1 MKITDKINNSR
12 YTLKKILSDE
22 WDTTVISD
30 YSPLEIS
37 KIYNEPNISNPYIKT
52 YLSGFVCNIKLQHKV
67 ISNYNLHIIYY
78 NFPESSPDASKQ
90 KVTKSIADKLKKL
103 YENEYLNSNDS
114 VMAIINEP
122 VSESI
127 QKYIDNLN
135 IEFQNDLEIIGLNSD
150 IIEETDNI
158 KCNDDSK
165 NLKLNQDY
173 NLKHFKNVHILDID
187 SVTNN
192 LLEHNLVPKHTPVRN
207 KVQIHKILND
217 CNANISQLPIIL
229 KNDIIS
235 KLIRLSAG
243 DVCEIKRID
252 AKCGEY
258 NFYRVCK

>member
-12 YTLKKILSDE
+12 YTFKKILSDE

-37 KIYNEPNISNPYIKT
+37 KIYNDPNISNPYIKT
-52 YLSGFVCNIKLQHKV
+52 YLSGFVCNIKLQHKL

-78 NFPESSPDASKQ
+78 NFPESSLNVSKQ
-90 KVTKSIADKLKKL
+90 KVTKSIADKIKKL

-114 VMAIINEP
+114 IMAIINEP

-135 IEFQNDLEIIGLNSD
+135 IEFQNDLEINGLNSD
-150 IIEETDNI
+150 ILEEF
-158 KCNDDSK
+158 S
-165 NLKLNQDY
+165 KLNLTLNHDY

-192 LLEHNLVPKHTPVRN
+192 LLEHKLVPKHTPIRN
-207 KVQIHKILND
+207 KGEINKILDD

-235 KLIRLSAG
+235 KLIRLSPG
-243 DVCEIKRID
+243 DICEIKRID
-252 AKCGEY
+252 DKCGEY
-258 NFYRVCK
+258 NFYRICK

>member
-37 KIYNEPNISNPYIKT
+37 KIYNDPNISNPYIKS
-52 YLSGFVCNIKLQHKV
+52 YLSGFVCNIKLQHRV
-67 ISNYNLHIIYY
+67 ISNYNLHIIYN
-78 NFPESSPDASKQ
+78 NFPESSLNASKQ
-90 KVTKSIADKLKKL
+90 KVTKSIADKIKKL

-114 VMAIINEP
+114 IMVIINEP

-135 IEFQNDLEIIGLNSD
+135 IEFQNDLEINGLNSD
-150 IIEETDNI
+150 ISDEFVKQGLT
-158 KCNDDSK
+158 
-165 NLKLNQDY
+165 LNKEY

-187 SVTNN
+187 SLTNN
-192 LLEHNLVPKHTPVRN
+192 LLEHKLVPKHTPIRN
-207 KVQIHKILND
+207 KEEINKILND

-235 KLIRLSAG
+235 KLIRLSPG
-243 DVCEIKRID
+243 DICEIKRID
-252 AKCGEY
+252 DKCGEY

>member
-37 KIYNEPNISNPYIKT
+37 KIYNDPNISNPYIKS
-52 YLSGFVCNIKLQHKV
+52 YLSGFVCNIKLQHRV

-78 NFPESSPDASKQ
+78 NFPESSLNASKQ
-90 KVTKSIADKLKKL
+90 KVTKSIADKIKKL
-103 YENEYLNSNDS
+103 YENEYLNTNDS
-114 VMAIINEP
+114 IMVIINEP

-135 IEFQNDLEIIGLNSD
+135 IEFQNDLEINGLNSD
-150 IIEETDNI
+150 ISDEFVKQGLT
-158 KCNDDSK
+158 
-165 NLKLNQDY
+165 LNKEY
-173 NLKHFKNVHILDID
+173 NLKHFKNVHIIDID
-187 SVTNN
+187 SLTNN
-192 LLEHNLVPKHTPVRN
+192 LLEHKLVPKHTPIRN
-207 KVQIHKILND
+207 KEEINKILND

-235 KLIRLSAG
+235 KLIRLSPG
-243 DVCEIKRID
+243 DICEIKRID
-252 AKCGEY
+252 GKCGEY

>member
-37 KIYNEPNISNPYIKT
+37 KIYNDPNISNPYIKS
-52 YLSGFVCNIKLQHKV
+52 YLSGFVCNIKLQHRV

-78 NFPESSPDASKQ
+78 NFPESSLNASKQ
-90 KVTKSIADKLKKL
+90 KVTKSIADKIKKL

-114 VMAIINEP
+114 IMVIINEP

-135 IEFQNDLEIIGLNSD
+135 IEFQNDLEINGLNSD
-150 IIEETDNI
+150 ISDEFVKQGLT
-158 KCNDDSK
+158 
-165 NLKLNQDY
+165 LNKEY

-187 SVTNN
+187 SLTNN
-192 LLEHNLVPKHTPVRN
+192 LLEHKLVPKHTPIRN
-207 KVQIHKILND
+207 KEEINKILND

-235 KLIRLSAG
+235 KLIRLSPG
-243 DVCEIKRID
+243 DICEIKRID
-252 AKCGEY
+252 DKCGEY